1 MSCSDQTNIY
11 TENRYTDTQMSS
23 KTISL
28 KEETYERLRREKGED
43 ESFSDVIDRFLDEE
57 EHPLHGLVGL
67 ADDDEVARIRA
78 ASRSFRDDVD
88 ERTDAESHVEQ

>member
-1 MSCSDQTNIY
+1 MA
-11 TENRYTDTQMSS
+11 S

-28 KEETYERLRREKGED
+28 KEETYERLRREKSD
-43 ESFSDVIDRFLDEE
+43 YESFSDVIDRFLDEE
-57 EHPLHGLVGL
+57 DHPLYELVGL

-88 ERTDAESHVEQ
+88 ERLDTEQ